1 MKQTKDGFISVFD
14 GGLLVVW
21 DRLGVDGVAIVVVKE
36 EDVVVAADGWDNKA
50 TCLVGAYLSSDC
62 LAVGVDV
69 VCAMVWLFLEIS
81 WR

>member
-1 MKQTKDGFISVFD
+1 LDI
-14 GGLLVVW
+14 
-21 DRLGVDGVAIVVVKE
+21 AIVVVKE